1 MGPAALPAGHLL
13 ALEGDDGVEANARN
27 MLMGR
32 QVDGIRSSEPQRMDG
47 GPGGFLEEEARAL
60 GSPGGKCLH

>member
-1 MGPAALPAGHLL
+1 M
-13 ALEGDDGVEANARN
+13 EGDDGVEANARN

-32 QVDGIRSSEPQRMDG
+32 QVDGVRSSEPQRMDG